1 VETVVSELDAG
12 RESSS
17 WWIIETGAGRT
28 RLVGGTSCS
37 SGADTGGATGKEV
50 LEVDWLMMFCRGNVF
65 SPNVTYHEIY
75 NLCVGKWKQ
84 RYALCVLE

>member
-1 VETVVSELDAG
+1 
-12 RESSS
+12 
-17 WWIIETGAGRT
+17 
-28 RLVGGTSCS
+28 
-37 SGADTGGATGKEV
+37 